1 VNPSNVRGGS
11 ASTASTLRHNG
22 SLSAASYRAY
32 SSLRDTTTTSSES
45 STAAAGRSGQQHSMV
60 SRYLR
65 GSSTSPPSTAA
76 SRYSSSEG
84 NSEASSRKIS
94 PPSGSIVS
102 RYTRNNNNN
111 GDAVTKSY
119 LPDSPPSYEKI
130 LKDGGSSH
138 YAGRSSYLREEALR
152 ETKNPPLA
160 PAVRKTGAAA
170 VPAAPGMYENDADRE
185 GLRQMLSSL
194 RKDPMEVEDDPDNN
208 DGSFFPCEFCGDPYP
223 SEFIMRHQVR

>member
-1 VNPSNVRGGS
+1 MNPSNVRGGS

-32 SSLRDTTTTSSES
+32 SSLRDTTTTTTTSES
-45 STAAAGRSGQQHSMV
+45 STAGRSGQQHSTV

-102 RYTRNNNNN
+102 RYTRNNNN
-111 GDAVTKSY
+111 GDAGTKSY

-152 ETKNPPLA
+152 ETKNPPPA
-160 PAVRKTGAAA
+160 PAARKTGAAA